1 MQLKILRI
9 LARMTQAEA
18 ATAVGV
24 TQAALSDWEKGKYKP
39 SPAAVAKL
47 ATIYNV
53 SEAEIIKAVQEAA
66 ENAEKHRED
75 EA

>member
-1 MQLKILRI
+1 MQLKFLRI
-9 LARMTQAEA
+9 LAKMTQAEA

-47 ATIYNV
+47 ATVYNV
-53 SEAEIIKAVQEAA
+53 SEAEIVKAVQEAVS
-66 ENAEKHRED
+66 NAEREK

>member
-1 MQLKILRI
+1 MQLKIMRI
-9 LARMTQAEA
+9 LARLTQAEA
-18 ATAVGV
+18 AEAVGV
-24 TQAALSDWEKGKYKP
+24 NQSTISDWEKGEYKP

-66 ENAEKHRED
+66 ENAEKHREE